1 MVKNAMRKLCFLLGM
16 AVMTVVCFVFWDSLN
31 APMTVRAA
39 EPMETPEPEIFY
51 ADKTV
56 TETVTEYVNIPQ
68 LVTVEVPVVVE
79 KQIVVDRPIIA
90 QESADRWKGIDIT
103 PEDIELL
110 ACLAWREARGEGLLG
125 MRLVIEVVFNR
136 VLSDKF
142 PNTIYDV
149 LYQPGQFAP
158 DYGVP
163 ELDEITP
170 TEEQYEAVRLAIT
183 ETPILE
189 PDVVFFA
196 TTPLYGEIFLHV
208 GGHYFTRYPDSW

>member
-1 MVKNAMRKLCFLLGM
+1 MVKNVVRKLCFLLGF
-16 AVMTVVCFVFWDSLN
+16 AVMAVVCFALWELLN

-39 EPMETPEPEIFY
+39 EPVETPVPEIVY
-51 ADKTV
+51 VEKTV
-56 TETVTEYVNIPQ
+56 TETVTEYVNVPQ
-68 LVTVEVPVVVE
+68 LVTVEVPVEVE

-90 QESADRWKGIDIT
+90 QDSAERWQGIDIT

-158 DYGVP
+158 SGVAL
-163 ELDEITP
+163 ELNDIMP
-170 TEEQYEAVRLAIT
+170 TEAQYEAVRLAIT

>member
-1 MVKNAMRKLCFLLGM
+1 MVKNAVRKLCFLLGF
-16 AVMTVVCFVFWDSLN
+16 AVMAVVCFALWELLN

-39 EPMETPEPEIFY
+39 EPTETPEPEIVY
-51 ADKTV
+51 VEKTV
-56 TETVTEYVNIPQ
+56 TETVTEYVNVPQ

-79 KQIVVDRPIIA
+79 NQIVVDRPIIA
-90 QESADRWKGIDIT
+90 QESAGRWKGIDIT

-110 ACLAWREARGEGLLG
+110 ARLAWREARGEGLLG

-158 DYGVP
+158 SGGAL
-163 ELDEITP
+163 ELNDITP
-170 TEEQYEAVRLAIT
+170 TEAQYEAVRLAIT

-208 GGHYFTRYPDSW
+208 GGHYFTRYPEHW

>member
-1 MVKNAMRKLCFLLGM
+1 MVRNVARKLCFLLGL

-39 EPMETPEPEIFY
+39 ELMETPEPEIVY
-51 ADKTV
+51 VEKTV
-56 TETVTEYVNIPQ
+56 TETVTEHVNIPQ

-90 QESADRWKGIDIT
+90 QDSAERWQGIDIT

-110 ACLAWREARGEGLLG
+110 ACLAWREARGEKILG
-125 MRLVIEVVFNR
+125 MRLVVEIVLNR
-136 VLSDKF
+136 VLNEHF
-142 PNTIYDV
+142 PDNIYDV
-149 LYQPGQFAP
+149 LYQPGQFTP

-170 TEEQYEAVRLAIT
+170 TEAQYEAVRLAIT

-196 TTPLYGEIFLHV
+196 RSPIYGEIFLHV
-208 GGHYFTRYPDSW
+208 GAHYFTRYPDSW

>member
-1 MVKNAMRKLCFLLGM
+1 MVKNVARKLCFLLGF
-16 AVMTVVCFVFWDSLN
+16 AVMTVVCFALWELLN

-39 EPMETPEPEIFY
+39 EPAETPEPEIVY
-51 ADKTV
+51 VEKTF
-56 TETVTEYVNIPQ
+56 TETVTEYVNVPQ
-68 LVTVEVPVVVE
+68 LVTVEVPVTVE

-90 QESADRWKGIDIT
+90 QDSAERWKGITIT

-110 ACLAWREARGEGLLG
+110 ARLAWREARGEGLLG

-158 DYGVP
+158 SGGAL
-163 ELDEITP
+163 ELSDITP
-170 TEEQYEAVRLAIT
+170 TEAQYEAVRLAIT

>member
-1 MVKNAMRKLCFLLGM
+1 MVTNVARKLCFLLGF
-16 AVMTVVCFVFWDSLN
+16 AVMAVVCFALWELLN
-31 APMTVRAA
+31 APLTVRAA
-39 EPMETPEPEIFY
+39 EPTETPEPEIVY
-51 ADKTV
+51 VEKTFA
-56 TETVTEYVNIPQ
+56 ETVTEYVNVPQ

-79 KQIVVDRPIIA
+79 KQTVVDRPIIA
-90 QESADRWKGIDIT
+90 QESAERWQGIDIT

-110 ACLAWREARGEGLLG
+110 ARLTWREARGEGLLG

-158 DYGVP
+158 SGGAL
-163 ELDEITP
+163 ELNDITP
-170 TEEQYEAVRLAIT
+170 TEAQYEAVRLAIT

>member
-1 MVKNAMRKLCFLLGM
+1 MVKNAVRKLCFLLGF
-16 AVMTVVCFVFWDSLN
+16 AVMAVVCFALWELLN

-39 EPMETPEPEIFY
+39 EPTETPEQEIVY
-51 ADKTV
+51 VEKTV
-56 TETVTEYVNIPQ
+56 TETVTEYVNVPQ
-68 LVTVEVPVVVE
+68 LVTVEVPVTVE

-90 QESADRWKGIDIT
+90 QDSAERWQGIDIT
-103 PEDIELL
+103 PDDIVFL

-158 DYGVP
+158 SGGAL
-163 ELDEITP
+163 ELNDITP
-170 TEEQYEAVRLAIT
+170 TEAQYEAVRLAIT

-208 GGHYFTRYPDSW
+208 GGHYFTRYPEHW

>member
-1 MVKNAMRKLCFLLGM
+1 MVKNAVRKLCFLLGL
-16 AVMTVVCFVFWDSLN
+16 AVMTVVCFVFWDYLN
-31 APMTVRAA
+31 SPMTVRAA
-39 EPMETPEPEIFY
+39 EPAETPEPEIVY
-51 ADKTV
+51 VEKTV

-90 QESADRWKGIDIT
+90 QDSAERWKGIIIT
-103 PEDIELL
+103 SEEIEVL
-110 ACLAWREARGEGLLG
+110 ARLAWREARGEGLLG
-125 MRLVIEVVFNR
+125 MRLVIEVVLNR

-142 PNTIYDV
+142 PNTVFEV

-158 DYGVP
+158 SDGAL
-163 ELDEITP
+163 ELGDITP
-170 TEEQYEAVRLAIT
+170 GEDQYEAVMLAIT

-208 GGHYFTRYPDSW
+208 GGHFFTRYPDSW

>member
-1 MVKNAMRKLCFLLGM
+1 MVKNAVRKLCFLLGL

-39 EPMETPEPEIFY
+39 EPVETPEPEIVY
-51 ADKTV
+51 VENTV
-56 TETVTEYVNIPQ
+56 TETVTEYVKVPQ
-68 LVTVEVPVVVE
+68 LVTVEIPVVVE

-90 QESADRWKGIDIT
+90 QDSAERWDGIIIT
-103 PEDIELL
+103 PEEIEVL
-110 ACLAWREARGEGLLG
+110 ARLAWREARGEGLLG
-125 MRLVIEVVFNR
+125 MRLVIEVVLNR

-142 PNTIYDV
+142 PNTVFEV

-158 DYGVP
+158 SDGAL
-163 ELDEITP
+163 ELGDITP
-170 TEEQYEAVRLAIT
+170 GEDQYEAVMLAIT

-208 GGHYFTRYPDSW
+208 GGHYFTRYPEHW